1 MILED
6 WMAGVYVCGEWV
18 GMYVGREWNER
29 KERLFELAFSTQ
41 ADVIRDIKKKLF
53 KNKLKKKEKE
63 NTHTHQKKKKNNP
76 QINNTW
82 KKKKLFTGNN
92 PKHLEMIIIHKKYVI
107 ENNHVS
113 AKIKK
118 LL

>member
-29 KERLFELAFSTQ
+29 KERLFGLAFSTQ
-41 ADVIRDIKKKLF
+41 ADVIRDIKKKLL

-63 NTHTHQKKKKNNP
+63 NTHTPKKKKKNNP

-92 PKHLEMIIIHKKYVI
+92 PKHLEMIIIHKKI
-107 ENNHVS
+107 CNWEQPCLS
-113 AKIKK
+113 
-118 LL
+118 

>member
-63 NTHTHQKKKKNNP
+63 NTHTPKKKKKKQPANKKHMKKEETVHWKQPKAFRDDNNS
-76 QINNTW
+76 Q
-82 KKKKLFTGNN
+82 
-92 PKHLEMIIIHKKYVI
+92 
-107 ENNHVS
+107 
-113 AKIKK
+113 KICNWEQPC
-118 LL
+118 LS